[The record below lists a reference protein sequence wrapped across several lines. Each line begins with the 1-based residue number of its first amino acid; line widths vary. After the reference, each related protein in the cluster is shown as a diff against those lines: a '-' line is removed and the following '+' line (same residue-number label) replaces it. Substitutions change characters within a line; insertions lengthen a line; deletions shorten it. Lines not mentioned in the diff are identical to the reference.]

1 VELFINYLEGL
12 GGFLATIEEG
22 KRKAV
27 TVD

>member
-1 VELFINYLEGL
+1 VELFINYLDGL
-12 GGFLATIEEG
+12 GGFLATMKEG